1 MAYIKLEKPP
11 EAGQKR
17 PYKPQVLISDDK
29 GPIGA
34 IDCISGI
41 KLIVDNDIPQGQKW
55 VFPKDKYIEYGPED
69 EWWAIPWGF
78 GHWQRKPVA
87 YQVELNG
94 EFVVVCND
102 IFKDLIRKYTHA

>member
-17 PYKPQVLISDDK
+17 GTKPQVLISDDK
-29 GPIGA
+29 GIGA
-34 IDCISGI
+34 ISCISGI
-41 KLIVDNDIPQGQKW
+41 NLKVDNNIPEGKKW
-55 VFPKDKYIEYGPED
+55 IFPKDKYIEYGPED

-94 EFVVVCND
+94 KFVIICND
-102 IFKDLIRKYTHA
+102 VFEDLIRKYTYV